1 MDFPSRPKGLE
12 QDSHLLFPG
21 GWAKSEYQSGP
32 IQSSEL
38 SIGAGDRWHYRR
50 SAAKAGAG
58 RVDRKRSARS
68 RPTYDRSNRLATF
81 SGTRPV
87 QPRPSLAPSVPSALS
102 ASKSQNAENRSEERR
117 VGKEC

>member
-12 QDSHLLFPG
+12 QDSPLLFPG

-68 RPTYDRSNRLATF
+68 RPTYDRSNRLAIF
-81 SGTRPV
+81 SGNQAGAAPALTRTTGPV
-87 QPRPSLAPSVPSALS
+87 R
-102 ASKSQNAENRSEERR
+102 AERQQIA
-117 VGKEC
+117 KM